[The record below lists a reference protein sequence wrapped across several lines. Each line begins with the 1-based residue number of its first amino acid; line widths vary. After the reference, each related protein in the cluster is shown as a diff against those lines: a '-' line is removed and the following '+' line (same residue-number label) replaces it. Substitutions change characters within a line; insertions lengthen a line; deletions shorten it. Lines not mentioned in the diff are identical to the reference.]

1 VPRVKGG
8 RIFDEFAHPLEGDDG
23 VSSGAMEVAT
33 TDRATR
39 TRDALRAAVEGG
51 DHAAVSA
58 LFDPDIVLHSPI
70 LGSPPFEGREPVARL
85 MGGVLAEF
93 DDIRYTAE
101 GEADGFQVLCFRAR
115 VRGRDIE
122 TVDLVRVGDDGLITE
137 FIVVI
142 RPLAGLAAVAA
153 ALGPHVARNRV
164 TGVLVRL
171 FAAPLALLLRITEP
185 LIPRLIR
192 MRG

>member
-1 VPRVKGG
+1 
-8 RIFDEFAHPLEGDDG
+8 
-23 VSSGAMEVAT
+23 MEVASS
-33 TDRATR
+33 DRAVA
-39 TRDALRAAVEGG
+39 TRDALRAAVERH
-51 DHAAVSA
+51 DHAAVTA
-58 LFDPDIVLHSPI
+58 LFAPEIVLHSPI
-70 LGSPPFEGREPVARL
+70 LGSPPFEGREAVARL

-101 GEADGFQVLCFRAR
+101 GEAGGAQVLFFRAR
-115 VRGRDIE
+115 VRGREIE

-137 FIVVI
+137 FVVVI

-153 ALGPHVARNRV
+153 ALGPHIARNRA